1 MAWGIKFYSKNI
13 KDYYLN
19 NQGLRVFCC
28 EVYQKLTGLS
38 KLVVAGRD
46 KIDGQN
52 GWGWGLRGTNLQSW
66 NK

>member
-1 MAWGIKFYSKNI
+1 MAWGIKFYSKKK
-13 KDYYLN
+13 KDYYFDS
-19 NQGLRVFCC
+19 QGLRVFCC

-38 KLVVAGRD
+38 KPVVAGRD

-52 GWGWGLRGTNLQSW
+52 GWGGLRGTNLQSW